1 MAKRI
6 AGVKTG
12 RRAGKNER
20 EKARRLVA
28 VYYRA
33 RASPDG
39 RLCLN
44 PNDDLSEQTFI
55 DALNPNLLIW
65 ALENF
70 AQHGT
75 FHFMDQV
82 VSQNIDDALHLRKEF
97 EGLRSNG
104 ETYQHAVETLT
115 QSHNMSKSTV
125 ERKIKIKPI
134 DGPLTKLKAYL
145 QTVPPIE
152 AD

>member
-6 AGVKTG
+6 AGIKTG
-12 RRAGKNER
+12 RRAEEPHR
-20 EKARRLVA
+20 EMARRLVA
-28 VYYRA
+28 VYRRA
-33 RASPDG
+33 LASPDG

-44 PNDDLSEQTFI
+44 PDDDLSEQIFI

-75 FHFMDQV
+75 FHFIDQV
-82 VSQNIDDALHLRKEF
+82 ISQNIDDAQHLRDEF
-97 EGLRSNG
+97 DGLRSKDF
-104 ETYQHAVETLT
+104 TYESAVETLVR
-115 QSHNMSKSTV
+115 SRGMSKSNV
-125 ERKIKIKPI
+125 ERKIKIN
-134 DGPLTKLKAYL
+134 DGSLTKLKIWACL

>member
-6 AGVKTG
+6 AGIKTG
-12 RRAGKNER
+12 RRAEEPHR
-20 EKARRLVA
+20 EMARRLVA
-28 VYYRA
+28 VYRRA
-33 RASPDG
+33 LASPDG

-44 PNDDLSEQTFI
+44 PDDDLSEQIFI

-75 FHFMDQV
+75 FHFIDQIF
-82 VSQNIDDALHLRKEF
+82 SKKIDDELDLRKEF
-97 EGLRSNG
+97 DGLRSEG
-104 ETYQHAVETLT
+104 FTYESAVETLV
-115 QSHNMSKSTV
+115 QSRGMSKSNI
-125 ERKIKIKPI
+125 ERKIKRN
-134 DGPLTKLKAYL
+134 DGPLTKLKIWADL

-152 AD
+152 AE

>member
-6 AGVKTG
+6 AGIKTG
-12 RRAGKNER
+12 RRAGKIDR
-20 EKARRLVA
+20 EMARRLVA
-28 VYYRA
+28 VYRRA

-44 PNDDLSEQTFI
+44 PDDDLSEQTFI
-55 DALNPNLLIW
+55 GALNPNLLIW

-75 FHFMDQV
+75 FHFIDQV
-82 VSQNIDDALHLRKEF
+82 ISKKIDDELDLRKEF
-97 EGLRSNG
+97 DGLRSKDY
-104 ETYQHAVETLT
+104 TYESAVETLV
-115 QSHNMSKSTV
+115 QSRGMSKSNI
-125 ERKIKIKPI
+125 ERKIKRK
-134 DGPLTKLKAYL
+134 DGPLTKLKIWADL

-152 AD
+152 AE